1 MSFIRHYILYVVYTV
16 LQTHEFC
23 FTRFCG
29 AAPHVCITV
38 TRVVSRWF
46 IGNPKRLFAVQRKR
60 LIKFHGTN
68 GPHAFSPAMTA
79 HRSITAVILFRTI
92 KGVREAPGCYIY
104 TYFPPPLDSIQHFLF
119 SLSLSSSYNHN
130 WITTNHSASIRSS
143 ADVGNNIVCCGSG
156 FFSHRIVVFVEHVSF
171 KS

>member
-1 MSFIRHYILYVVYTV
+1 MSFICHYILYVVYTV

-29 AAPHVCITV
+29 AAPRVCITV

-68 GPHAFSPAMTA
+68 GPHAFSPAMTT

-92 KGVREAPGCYIY
+92 KGVREAPWLLYIYIIY
-104 TYFPPPLDSIQHFLF
+104 TYFPPPLVSIQHFHF
-119 SLSLSSSYNHN
+119 SPSSSYNHN

-156 FFSHRIVVFVEHVSF
+156 VFSHRFFRFS
-171 KS
+171 